1 MAEKSVLFFF
11 RRRFSGAGF
20 LVAFPAESV
29 KNIRVVMNAV
39 GRGKWD
45 RRTTDEERKGAA
57 RQRLLEATEAV
68 VAVQGAA
75 ATAAEI
81 IGRAGVG
88 RNTFYEHFE
97 SVQGAVEEVSR
108 AATEQTLAALR
119 SSSSGARTP
128 RERLRALA
136 FTWLQAASQRPL
148 VAGALGL
155 GLRTD
160 AVAALMNGLESE
172 LCSALELARSA
183 GAVSLP
189 AEGLRVVCLV
199 GAFVTAASY
208 VTRKPDVDVRASA
221 DALADLT
228 LRVFR

>member
-1 MAEKSVLFFF
+1 
-11 RRRFSGAGF
+11 
-20 LVAFPAESV
+20 
-29 KNIRVVMNAV
+29 MNAH

-45 RRTTDEERKGAA
+45 RRTTDEERRGAA
-57 RQRLLEATEAV
+57 RQRLLEATAAV
-68 VAVQGAA
+68 VADQGAA

-97 SVQGAVEEVSR
+97 SVRGAVEEVAR
-108 AATEQTLAALR
+108 GAAEQTLAALR
-119 SSSSGARTP
+119 RSSSTARTP
-128 RERLRALA
+128 RERLRAIA
-136 FTWLQAASQRPL
+136 FTWLEVASQRPV

-155 GLRTD
+155 GPPTQ
-160 AVAALMNGLESE
+160 AVAGLVDGLEHE
-172 LCSALELARSA
+172 LRSALELARRA
-183 GAVSLP
+183 GAVGLP

-208 VTRKPDVDVRASA
+208 VAQNPDVDLRASA

-228 LRVFR
+228 LRAFR

>member
-1 MAEKSVLFFF
+1 VLF
-11 RRRFSGAGF
+11 GLAIG
-20 LVAFPAESV
+20 LGSV
-29 KNIRVVMNAV
+29 KNSGVVMNAH

-45 RRTTDEERKGAA
+45 RRTTDEERRGAA

-68 VAVQGAA
+68 VAAQGAG

-97 SVQGAVEEVSR
+97 SVRGAVEEVAR
-108 AATEQTLAALR
+108 GAAEQTLAALR
-119 SSSSGARTP
+119 LASSTARTP

-136 FTWLQAASQRPL
+136 FTWLEAASQRPV
-148 VAGALGL
+148 VAGALGIGPL
-155 GLRTD
+155 TEAGAGL
-160 AVAALMNGLESE
+160 VQGLESE
-172 LCSALELARSA
+172 LRSALELARSA
-183 GAVSLP
+183 GAVGLP
-189 AEGLRVVCLV
+189 AEGLRVACLV

-208 VTRKPDVDVRASA
+208 VTRNPDVDVRTSA

-228 LRVFR
+228 LRAFR

>member
-1 MAEKSVLFFF
+1 M
-11 RRRFSGAGF
+11 SG
-20 LVAFPAESV
+20 L
-29 KNIRVVMNAV
+29 

-45 RRTTDEERKGAA
+45 RRTTDEERRDAT
-57 RQRLLEATEAV
+57 RVRLLEATEAV
-68 VAVQGAA
+68 VAAQGSA

-97 SVQGAVEEVSR
+97 SVRGAVEEVAR
-108 AATEQTLAALR
+108 GAAEEMLAALR
-119 SSSSGARTP
+119 RSSSTARTP

-136 FTWLQAASQRPL
+136 FTWLEAASQRPV

-155 GLRTD
+155 TPTTE
-160 AVAALMNGLESE
+160 AAATLVEGLESE
-172 LCSALELARSA
+172 LRSALELARSA
-183 GAVSLP
+183 GAVGLP
-189 AEGLRVVCLV
+189 AEGLRVACLV

-208 VTRKPDVDVRASA
+208 VTQNPEVDVRASA

-228 LRVFR
+228 VRAFR